1 MNMLTVSYANQSDS
15 QVMDIYLHKS
25 RKKSPVIVLIHG
37 GAFMFGNQK
46 MELIKP
52 VIEMAVNKGYV
63 VASVDYR
70 KSNESKFPASII
82 DIKSSILYLKSHEE
96 EYGIDSSKIVLWGES
111 AGGYLALMTALTPT
125 VSKFEKNIVQPL
137 ILPNIVS
144 AMVLFYPP
152 VEFYTMKKEYES
164 WGDSVHGDGK
174 FESLYLGVDNI
185 YLHKDY
191 CDRSYWE
198 TYKGDLPT
206 DFKLSA
212 WIQVGDENDIKVP
225 FMQSKNL
232 SDRLSS
238 IHGIGINYE
247 QIINA
252 GHEDTAFYTEE
263 NLTKIFIWLKN
274 VLC

>member
-1 MNMLTVSYANQSDS
+1 MLTVSYANQSDS
-15 QVMDIYLHKS
+15 QVMDIYFHKS

-52 VIEMAVNKGYV
+52 VIKMAVNKGYV

-70 KSNESKFPASII
+70 KSNESKFPSSIF
-82 DIKSSILYLKSHEE
+82 DIKSSVLYLKSHSK
-96 EYGIDSSKIVLWGES
+96 EYGIDSNKIILWGES
-111 AGGYLALMTALTPT
+111 AGGYLALMAALTPT
-125 VSKFEKNIVQPL
+125 VSKFEKNMVQPL

-174 FESLYLGVDNI
+174 FESIYLGVDNI

-191 CDRSYWE
+191 CDRAYWE
-198 TYKGDLPT
+198 TYKGELPT
-206 DFKLSA
+206 DFKLST
-212 WIQVGDENDIKVP
+212 WIQTGDENDIKVP
-225 FMQSKNL
+225 FTQSKNL

-238 IHGIGINYE
+238 IQGIDISYE

-263 NLTKIFIWLKN
+263 NLSKIFIWLKN